1 MPAAKKRKYSQRST
15 PARGEADGFLIETP
29 QYAALAGL
37 DRRVAEIEAEWG
49 LGRLPHLIDGELGL
63 RFQRAREALNDAI
76 GSGDVGLIAQ
86 KAANALRGW
95 EAVVEA
101 ARAAGHTPEGD
112 PDRVWLAETDEG
124 RKVAV
129 VRTPADAQAVPDGY
143 QAYSLDEIGRLI
155 DAQWSLPHA
164 VKAAFPGATVSASRR
179 LPRGGDEVPF

>member
-1 MPAAKKRKYSQRST
+1 
-15 PARGEADGFLIETP
+15 LIETK

-49 LGRLPHLIDGELGL
+49 LDRLPQLVDGELGL
-63 RFQRAREALNDAI
+63 RFQRARAALNDAI
-76 GSGDVGLIAQ
+76 NSGDAGLIAQ

-95 EAVVEA
+95 EAVLEA

-124 RKVAV
+124 RKIAV
-129 VRTPADAQAVPDGY
+129 VRTSADAQAVPDGY

-155 DAQWSLPHA
+155 DAQWSLPNA
-164 VKAAFPGATVSASRR
+164 VKAAWPGATISKSKV
-179 LPRGGDEVPF
+179 PKGGDEVPF

>member
-1 MPAAKKRKYSQRST
+1 MPAVRKRKYSQRST
-15 PARGEADGFLIETP
+15 PARGEGDGFLIETP

-95 EAVVEA
+95 EAVLEA
-101 ARAAGHTPEGD
+101 AKAAGHKPEGD
-112 PDRVWLAETDEG
+112 PGRVWLAETDEG

-155 DAQWSLPHA
+155 DAQWALPHA
-164 VKAAFPGATVSASRR
+164 VKAAFPGATVSASKR
-179 LPRGGDEVPF
+179 LARGGDEVPF